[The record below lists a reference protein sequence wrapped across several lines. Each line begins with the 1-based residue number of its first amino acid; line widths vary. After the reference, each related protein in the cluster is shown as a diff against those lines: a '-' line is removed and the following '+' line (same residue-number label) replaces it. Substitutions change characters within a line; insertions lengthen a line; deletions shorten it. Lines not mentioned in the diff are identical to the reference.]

1 MDFLKRYPI
10 PIAGLILGLFALGNL
25 VQSYSPEARHVFG
38 VIAFVLYVPYL
49 LKVIVLNVKLSEPLD
64 NPVAASVFPDVY
76 DGDYALGRVRQAVRG
91 VCKYY
96 LVRGTHWAYSADIVV
111 HGEICA
117 ARLRDQEGVS
127 VMVHS
132 VRGNSRC

>member
-25 VQSYSPEARHVFG
+25 VQSYSYSPEARHVFR

-49 LKVIVLNVKLSEPLD
+49 LKVIVLNVKLSEP
-64 NPVAASVFPDVY
+64 
-76 DGDYALGRVRQAVRG
+76 G
-91 VCKYY
+91 VCRNN
-96 LVRGTHWAYSADIVV
+96 LVRRASRAYSADSVV

-117 ARLRDQEGVS
+117 
-127 VMVHS
+127 
-132 VRGNSRC
+132 